1 MSSTAKVLIPEKEW
15 LIQSNDQKIASV
27 SKHKKGYLVMQKGQ
41 SVPFKS
47 LAEIKSQ
54 FGIDIFEGK
63 IKKIK
68 SDIATD
74 KNYVIYDFPCS
85 SRPYEPVYSIK
96 QKLPLFAKSVKSKSL
111 YCAGYYII
119 RFKKRWARSFCPKLI
134 TLERYPYQ
142 GPFKTEQEMKIILNT
157 MNKL

>member
-1 MSSTAKVLIPEKEW
+1 MSSNAKVLIPEKEW
-15 LIQSNDQKIASV
+15 IIQNNDQKIASV
-27 SKHKKGYLVMQKGQ
+27 SKYKKGYLVMQKGQ

-54 FGIDIFEGK
+54 FGIDIFDEK

-68 SDIATD
+68 QDIVSD

-85 SRPYEPVYSIK
+85 TYPYEPVYSIK

-119 RFKKRWARSFCPKLI
+119 KFKKRWARSFCPKLI

-142 GPFKTEQEMKIILNT
+142 GPFKTEQEMKTILNA